1 MSKKE
6 HFKIFVRG
14 VDRANEA
21 SYDAIA
27 YEVAPVFFAL
37 VKPNEE
43 KIIFP
48 WGNVDN
54 VRLDGR
60 WAKAAREQAQQRANQ
75 EAILAGKPNLV
86 TPPKGIIVPK

>member
-6 HFKIFVRG
+6 HLKIFIRG
-14 VDRANEA
+14 VDRASEA

-43 KIIFP
+43 KIFFP
-48 WGNVDN
+48 WGNIEYVC
-54 VRLDGR
+54 LDGR
-60 WAKAAREQAQQRANQ
+60 WAKAARDQAKRRA
-75 EAILAGKPNLV
+75 EEEGRIATGPSLV
-86 TPPKGIIVPK
+86 KPPKGIIVPK